1 MYFEKMTKDNVTYSI
16 DMLRLT
22 TRCTYS
28 FFTELEFR
36 FDSVW
41 QKYVKLKYNSTRIT
55 DFSINYNIE
64 VEEGSFWFGFL
75 HNSEKRSQNDFS
87 EYNFTIE
94 FNPNKLQFNKIL
106 LYILYNFKE
115 WFIKSY
121 DLAMDLPVN
130 IVNVVGYEKGK
141 CKDIRVIS
149 SGFDNKTIYIGKG
162 NNRVKIYNK
171 KLESNL
177 DINGDLTR
185 IEISKQLEDLSV
197 KNVYRYEYD
206 KIFPDLYLNEYLYS
220 FKDYEDKTLF
230 AVLYA
235 VQNGFPLSDLSRTYK
250 KKIKDLYNTQGL
262 KIKFDNKIVG
272 NLLRKVMYHYFV
284 QPKSNL
290 NF

>member
-22 TRCTYS
+22 TRCTYN

-36 FDSVW
+36 FDTVW
-41 QKYVKLKYNSTRIT
+41 QHYVKLKYNSTRIT
-55 DFSINYNIE
+55 DFSVNYNIE

-106 LYILYNFKE
+106 LYILYKFKD
-115 WFIKSY
+115 FSIKSY
-121 DLAMDLPVN
+121 DLAMDLPINILN
-130 IVNVVGYEKGK
+130 IVGYDKGNR
-141 CKDIRVIS
+141 KDIRVIS

-177 DINGDLTR
+177 DVTGDLTR
-185 IEISKQLEDLSV
+185 IEISKQLEDLKV

-220 FKDYEDKTLF
+220 FNDYEDKTLF

-235 VQNGFPLSDLSRTYK
+235 VQNGFPIGDLTRRYK
-250 KKIKDLYNTQGL
+250 EKIKELYSTQGL
-262 KIKFDNKIVG
+262 KLKFDYKIVG
-272 NLLRKVMYHYFV
+272 DLLRKVIYKYFV
-284 QPKSNL
+284 QPGCNL